1 MRGDSGEAGEPRTSR
16 KAVVAVLG
24 QMLERLEARRGARGQ
39 GGQSGQAG
47 QGGYMGE
54 GHKADRR
61 RDELEEQALK
71 ERARKMVAAAQQEYL
86 AEAAARDG
94 EAAAT
99 PQQSDTPSP
108 KRLGG
113 WSPTPTRRHSSKKLI
128 DKGRIASPRSDAGTP
143 AGGTSL

>member
-1 MRGDSGEAGEPRTSR
+1 
-16 KAVVAVLG
+16 
-24 QMLERLEARRGARGQ
+24 
-39 GGQSGQAG
+39 
-47 QGGYMGE
+47 MGE

-71 ERARKMVAAAQQEYL
+71 ERARKMVAAAQQEYHL
-86 AEAAARDG
+86 AAAAARDG

-108 KRLGG
+108 RRLGG